1 MDKKFPA
8 GIRPRG
14 NGLQI
19 RIWQNGKEVH
29 EEIIKANPDKDADVK
44 RVKKYRDE
52 LQVKFRLGLAFD
64 DEDNPSHLQSFANM
78 AQEYLKT
85 GEWKYSTKLSY
96 LSILNTHWMPLFG
109 KKPCASI
116 TTRQIKNFLA
126 DLKNPDTG
134 KPLTRKTKD
143 NILGPLRGVLDHA
156 EVQNNPAAVIKTKKS
171 QKKPIERYR
180 PVEREKLL
188 SCLSGDVYVYFA
200 LLFGCGFRP
209 GEIMG
214 LLRNDFDG
222 QEWHVHQQIV
232 RGLRVESTKTGHRR
246 KVYIP
251 LWVRQVMKSMPARID
266 SPYFFVNEDG
276 GFFKDTR
283 RFNRAWE
290 KAHDKKQIRYRI
302 PYCCRHTRAAELLS
316 KGTLP
321 GKCAQ
326 QLGHSLAVFYN
337 TYAEMIDEYQ
347 IDRDLEQFEPLPE
360 TEHKPHR

>member
-156 EVQNNPAAVIKTKKS
+156 EVQNNPAAVIKTKNS

-283 RFNRAWE
+283 RFNRAWK